1 MTQVL
6 AFLGPENRL
15 FWTVFLCALLI
26 GWIIVAYLARRSFG
40 LKLGLAFTTV
50 SLGLTSL
57 SVFFYQK
64 VTYNSLYSA
73 TTARIKDIGRT
84 GLFLFDD
91 EARRTIIR
99 IDQET
104 EKRSLPR
111 DAAFLA
117 SISPGNSRDSLSPAA
132 LNELQSDPGF
142 LKLVQTLRKIKNA
155 TRERVVLTENIPQ
168 APMDLTDIPVVRYA
182 NVFVPIKESPDI
194 KFVKWIADSDFAE
207 LDANKNGTIDED
219 EQASPLSMI
228 YNYSD
233 ASEEI
238 KGALRGEV
246 TATRNYIFDTYGVW
260 LSAFFPIYYQGKVI
274 AVHSMDLDARQD
286 VNLIRKLWYQSLGI
300 LGLAFFISVS
310 ISFVLSRYLAR
321 PLTLLSLAANRI
333 RARDFAA
340 RATLKRKDEFGNLTA
355 AFNEMAAAVGE
366 YAQNLERKVEERTIE
381 LQQAK
386 QETDRILA
394 TVSDGLFLLRA
405 DGTIRGNYSLAL
417 EELFPEEEIPGISLL
432 KLLAPRIS
440 SEQLKNTETY
450 LKLLFDGSRPDIVL
464 QGLNPLQKIAL
475 RGSENVWISGR
486 FHRIRVGDQ
495 VTELLGIFS
504 NITEATVLEQSL
516 GNEKRKNEIQT
527 MLVLDLLRTPRA
539 LLTPFLEETAELRD
553 HVQVLDEVTR
563 PTILRILHTLKG
575 NASALK
581 LEAFTKAL
589 HDAESVIAEAT
600 EINGTVQQKFAGS
613 ISILQELSNESIN
626 LVEHIR
632 EVATTPLEDFILQA
646 IRGVFS
652 RRAIAF
658 EIDASGF
665 RQETIPTAFQRI
677 VRDAMVQFA
686 RNSATHGYEE
696 ASERQARGKPEAMQI
711 KIQTQSANGSVRVK
725 YCDDGRGLDLEKIRL
740 QAIRRGLLDETEQMD
755 HLTAARLIFTAG
767 FSTIELS
774 MDAGRGIGLDS
785 VLTSVTGAGGKVWAE
800 TENGETI
807 FTIELMADRN

>member
-1 MTQVL
+1 MNQAL

-15 FWTVFLCALLI
+15 FWTIFLCALLI
-26 GWIIVAYLARRSFG
+26 GWILVAYLARRSFG

-64 VTYNSLYSA
+64 VTYDSLYTA

-91 EARRTIIR
+91 DARRTIIR

-104 EKRSLPR
+104 EKRTLPR

-117 SISPGNSRDSLSPAA
+117 AISPGNSSDSLSPAD
-132 LNELQSDPGF
+132 LTELQSDPGF

-155 TRERVVLTENIPQ
+155 TRERVVLTEDIPQ
-168 APMDLTDIPVVRYA
+168 APIDQTDIPVVRYA
-182 NVFVPIKESPDI
+182 NIFVPIKESPDI
-194 KFVKWIADSDFAE
+194 RYVKWIADSDFAE

-260 LSAFFPIYYQGKVI
+260 LSAFFPIYYQGKVV

-286 VNLIRKLWYQSLGI
+286 VNLIRRLWYQSLGI
-300 LGLAFFISVS
+300 LGLAFLISVS
-310 ISFVLSRYLAR
+310 ISFLLSRYLAR
-321 PLTLLSLAANRI
+321 PLTLLSQAANRI
-333 RARDFAA
+333 RARDFAT

-366 YAQNLERKVEERTIE
+366 YAQNLERKVEERTLE

-394 TVSDGLFLLRA
+394 TVSDGLFLLSA

-417 EELFPEEEIPGISLL
+417 EELFPGENIPGINLL

-440 SEQLKNTETY
+440 ADQLKSTETY
-450 LKLLFDGSRPDIVL
+450 LKLLFDASRPDVIL
-464 QGLNPLQKIAL
+464 RGLNPLQKIAL
-475 RGSENVWISGR
+475 RGAENVWISGK
-486 FHRIRVGDQ
+486 FHRIRTGNQ

-504 NITEATVLEQSL
+504 DITEATVLEQTL

-539 LLTPFLEETAELRD
+539 LLTPFLEEITELND
-553 HVQVLDEVTR
+553 HVRILNESTR
-563 PTILRILHTLKG
+563 PTILRNLHTLKG
-575 NASALK
+575 NASSLK
-581 LEAFTKAL
+581 LEAFTRAL
-589 HDAESVIAEAT
+589 HDAESVIAGAA
-600 EINGTVQQKFAGS
+600 EINDAVQQRFAGS
-613 ISILQELSNESIN
+613 ISVLRELSNESRA
-626 LVEHIR
+626 LVAHIR
-632 EVATTPLEDFILQA
+632 EAATTSIEDFSLQA

-652 RRAIAF
+652 RRDIAV
-658 EIDASGF
+658 EIDAGGF
-665 RQETIPTAFQRI
+665 RQETIPSEFKRI

-686 RNSATHGYEE
+686 RNSATHGYE
-696 ASERQARGKPEAMQI
+696 AAIDRQAQGKPEAMQI
-711 KIQTQSANGSVRVK
+711 HIQTQAGSGSLRVT
-725 YCDDGRGLDLEKIRL
+725 YSDDGRGLDLEKIRS
-740 QAIRRGLLDETEQMD
+740 QAIRRGLFSETEPMD
-755 HLTAARLIFTAG
+755 HRTAAGLIFTAG

-785 VLTSVTGAGGKVWAE
+785 VLTSVTAAGGRVWAE
-800 TENGETI
+800 TVNGKTI
-807 FTIELMADRN
+807 FTIELMPDRN